1 MALSQRAGWQPA
13 DLARAFMDGG
23 ARCIQIRAK
32 DLASDR
38 FLELCDRLVGVADP
52 YGAVV
57 IVNDRPDLAVMANA
71 AGVHVGQDDLPPM
84 RYVLIVFTLNPRSF
98 AMAVGVFPEAIWR
111 KTRNSRSDSRS
122 CGGVCTSTARYD
134 AIFSASDGVRGQRSE
149 IS

>member
-1 MALSQRAGWQPA
+1 WQAEHILHGALHAAAQEKPPGGYSLTSLSPLHAIVDVALAQRAGWQPA

-23 ARCIQIRAK
+23 ARCVQIRAK

-71 AGVHVGQDDLPPM
+71 P
-84 RYVLIVFTLNPRSF
+84 
-98 AMAVGVFPEAIWR
+98 
-111 KTRNSRSDSRS
+111 
-122 CGGVCTSTARYD
+122 GGSPGPDRLRT
-134 AIFSASDGVRGQRSE
+134 Q
-149 IS
+149 